1 MADEQEPFADV
12 QLGPD
17 GFSIPELKW
26 RELLFI
32 GALRR
37 DGDAFVRDPTRP
49 LPVFRIPDLFPEG
62 ARFRVQAEGRRVLV
76 RSVDDGRDRGHR

>member
-1 MADEQEPFADV
+1 LADEQEPFADV
-12 QLGPD
+12 KLTSD

-37 DGDAFVRDPTRP
+37 DGDAFVRDPSRP
-49 LPVFRIPDLFPEG
+49 LPPFRIPDLFPESG
-62 ARFRVQAEGRRVLV
+62 RFLVAREAERVVIRRTK
-76 RSVDDGRDRGHR
+76 

>member
-1 MADEQEPFADV
+1 MTPAPRDDQQEPFADV
-12 QLGPD
+12 LLAPPD

-32 GALRR
+32 GALRP

-49 LPVFRIPDLFPEG
+49 LPAFRIPDLFPEG
-62 ARFRVQAEGRRVLV
+62 ARFRAQSDGRRVLV
-76 RSVDDGRDRGHR
+76 RRLK

>member
-1 MADEQEPFADV
+1 VVDPAPFADIRP
-12 QLGPD
+12 LAD

-37 DGDAFVRDPTRP
+37 DGEAYVRDLQRP
-49 LPVFRIPDLFPEG
+49 LPEFSLPGLFPEG
-62 ARFRVQAEGRRVLV
+62 RRFRAAREGDRVVLRPEAPEGRV
-76 RSVDDGRDRGHR
+76 

>member
-1 MADEQEPFADV
+1 LAEEQEPFADV
-12 QLGPD
+12 KATAG

-37 DGDAFVRDPTRP
+37 EGDAFVRDPSRP
-49 LPVFRIPDLFPEG
+49 LPPFRVPGLFPENVRFLV
-62 ARFRVQAEGRRVLV
+62 AREGQRVTIRRAK
-76 RSVDDGRDRGHR
+76 

>member
-1 MADEQEPFADV
+1 MTPAPRDDAQPFADV
-12 QLGPD
+12 QLVPPD

-26 RELLFI
+26 RELLFV

-37 DGDAFVRDPTRP
+37 DGDDFVRDPTRP

-62 ARFRVQAEGRRVLV
+62 ARFRIQSDGRRVLV
-76 RSVDDGRDRGHR
+76 RRVK

>member
-1 MADEQEPFADV
+1 VADEHEPFADV
-12 QLGPD
+12 QIGPD

-37 DGDAFVRDPTRP
+37 DGHAFVRDPTRP

-62 ARFRVQAEGRRVLV
+62 ARFLAEADGRRVYI
-76 RSVDDGRDRGHR
+76 RRAG

>member
-1 MADEQEPFADV
+1 LTPAPRYDQQEPFADV
-12 QLGPD
+12 QLAPPD

-32 GALRR
+32 GALRP

-49 LPVFRIPDLFPEG
+49 LPAFRIPDLFPEG
-62 ARFRVQAEGRRVLV
+62 ARFRAQSDGRRVLV
-76 RSVDDGRDRGHR
+76 RRLK